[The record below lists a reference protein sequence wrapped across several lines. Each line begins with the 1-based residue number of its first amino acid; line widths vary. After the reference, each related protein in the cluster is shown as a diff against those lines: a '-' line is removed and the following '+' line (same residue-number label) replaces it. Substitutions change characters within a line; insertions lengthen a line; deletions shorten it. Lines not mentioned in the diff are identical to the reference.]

1 MSFFGEI
8 HYIYTC
14 NTLVGI
20 LISSSLMFLYLVLVS
35 VSSFS
40 MHSYEKMKKEE
51 IQLRKQKTDEIFIC
65 MKNELNSLKK
75 DIEILAITK

>member
-1 MSFFGEI
+1 
-8 HYIYTC
+8 
-14 NTLVGI
+14 
-20 LISSSLMFLYLVLVS
+20 MFLYLVLVS
-35 VSSFS
+35 VIRFS

-51 IQLRKQKTDEIFIC
+51 NQLRKQKQDEIFIC